1 MLTQVISMSHYQIV
15 RVRNRSWAS
24 RNGDVLF
31 SHNIVSHFVYT
42 NPKLSE
48 FFVCILQCLQLL
60 LVFIRTELYYEIVNL
75 NEDKED
81 WSLLKKDCIL

>member
-1 MLTQVISMSHYQIV
+1 MSHYQIV
-15 RVRNRSWAS
+15 RVKNRSWPP

-42 NPKLSE
+42 NPKISE

-75 NEDKED
+75 SGDKED
-81 WSLLKKDCIL
+81 WSLLKKDCILKVAKFFW